1 MTINDLN
8 AYIQETYGTNFF
20 VLSGH
25 GKYALM
31 DDDFELRI
39 PLIISEKESY
49 IIAWVHEFYIEK

>member
-31 DDDFELRI
+31 DDSFSE
-39 PLIISEKESY
+39 IIRVNKY
-49 IIAWVHEFYIEK
+49 